1 MDFTKESLS
10 FLEVFGLVSNTKSF
24 LNDKINIQS
33 DEDKIYFSQ
42 YGDDSKLIYTM
53 DNVTKENINVTYLIN
68 QLNSMIKSCNEGDII
83 SITPTNLAFGKNS
96 EYKFESYDFSN
107 SHPKSY
113 LKMINDNDNKKFN
126 IIDLAKYN
134 NVKKFIANEK
144 ELNCVSLQDNHFVSF
159 NNQIIAVSKTENN
172 IDEKLDLSPIFFT
185 LVNSLGLKEVTLVS
199 LQDSQF
205 FYFNS
210 NNLNVFLP
218 INDYIIPFVFSDDV
232 KEELSQ
238 PYFVSC
244 DRNNFM
250 NVLHRINIVSQMNTE
265 TRVYVSFE
273 KDKMIIESIENKE
286 GGHGKEIVEAT
297 VSKELEGF
305 YVILSIFY
313 LNSIVS
319 LLKGNTITMNMKPNK
334 DIKAIRIVDEKD
346 TDYYVHLPFE
356 YVD

>member
-53 DNVTKENINVTYLIN
+53 DNVTKEKINVTYLTN

-96 EYKFESYDFSN
+96 EYKFESYDFTDSN
-107 SHPKSY
+107 PKSY
-113 LKMINDNDNKKFN
+113 LEMISKNDNKKFN

-134 NVKKFIANEK
+134 NVKKFISNEK
-144 ELNCVSLQDNHFVSF
+144 ELNCISLQDNHFVSF
-159 NNQIIAVSKTENN
+159 NGQIIGISKTENN
-172 IDEKLDLSPIFFT
+172 IDEQLNLSPIFFT
-185 LVNSLGLKEVTLVS
+185 LVNNLGLKEISLMS
-199 LQDSQF
+199 LQEGQF

-218 INDYIIPFVFSDDV
+218 VNDYSIPYVFGDDV
-232 KEELSQ
+232 KEELNQ

-244 DRNNFM
+244 DRNNFA
-250 NVLHRINIVSQMNTE
+250 NALHRISIISQMNPE

-273 KDKMIIESIENKE
+273 KDRMIIESKDN
-286 GGHGKEIVEAT
+286 GQGKETIEAT
-297 VSKELEGF
+297 VMKELEGF
-305 YVILSIFY
+305 YIILSSSY

-319 LLKGNTITMNMKPNK
+319 LLKGNTISMSMKPNR
-334 DIKAIRIVDEKD
+334 DIKAIKITDEKEV
-346 TDYYVHLPFE
+346 DYYVHIPFE